1 VPLLLLSGED
11 GEGVGKQ
18 EEDAGRCWRLLSGG
32 GCCCGDAGLQ
42 LGVGGLLLKKCI
54 LRITLKLLCPCAV
67 NVAGHYEKK
76 TFELHKMGSFQSFK
90 WPHFVI
96 LRDDF
101 TISPTFTAQ
110 HRNLLWLK

>member
-90 WPHFVI
+90 
-96 LRDDF
+96 
-101 TISPTFTAQ
+101 
-110 HRNLLWLK
+110 